1 MNTTLSPL
9 ERYQADVERGE
20 LSYDESQAEAVR
32 QLQRLHEELISPA
45 QSKFKLG
52 VGLRRRIG
60 LSRNA
65 PTPRGIYLWGGV
77 GRGKTYLAN
86 AFHDSLPF
94 AEKLRIHFHRFMLH
108 VHGELKNL
116 SNTTDPLHI
125 VADNLRA
132 KTRVLC
138 LDEFHVSDI
147 ADAMLLGRL
156 LGALFERRVT
166 LVTTSNLAPGDLY
179 KDGLQRERFAPAI
192 ELIRQYTHVVH
203 LAGETDHR
211 LRALQKVEIYH
222 SPVVEDTGKKLLAS
236 FCRLAPDGATEGE
249 ELEVNGRGIA
259 TIRCADGVVWFHFRD
274 LCEGPRSPADYIDI
288 ARCFHTVIISEV
300 PEMGPDDADKVLRFV
315 HLIDEFYERNVNL
328 IISAA
333 ALPTALYCGERFT
346 LQFQRTV
353 SRLQEMQSRDYLARK
368 HLP

>member
-1 MNTTLSPL
+1 M
-9 ERYQADVERGE
+9 
-20 LSYDESQAEAVR
+20 
-32 QLQRLHEELISPA
+32 
-45 QSKFKLG
+45 
-52 VGLRRRIG
+52 
-60 LSRNA
+60 
-65 PTPRGIYLWGGV
+65 
-77 GRGKTYLAN
+77 
-86 AFHDSLPF
+86 
-94 AEKLRIHFHRFMLH
+94 
-108 VHGELKNL
+108 
-116 SNTTDPLHI
+116 
-125 VADNLRA
+125 
-132 KTRVLC
+132 
-138 LDEFHVSDI
+138 
-147 ADAMLLGRL
+147 
-156 LGALFERRVT
+156 
-166 LVTTSNLAPGDLY
+166 
-179 KDGLQRERFAPAI
+179 
-192 ELIRQYTHVVH
+192 
-203 LAGETDHR
+203 
-211 LRALQKVEIYH
+211 
-222 SPVVEDTGKKLLAS
+222 LAS

-288 ARCFHTVIISEV
+288 ARCFHKVIITEV